1 MPRAKPNNSSK
12 NLGERSANN
21 SDGAACALPS
31 WQPHLSQYA
40 DQRILTFKSPKDL
53 DAAIDLLWSDA
64 LRNMPHDTP
73 DGKTLVVPAGAVDY
87 FTRAGLRF
95 TERKALTVSDLSA
108 KEIRRLRAS

>member
-1 MPRAKPNNSSK
+1 MAKAKSNHSPK
-12 NLGERSANN
+12 PARGPSATSNGPAN
-21 SDGAACALPS
+21 GAVPL

-73 DGKTLVVPAGAVDY
+73 DGKTLVVPAEAIDY

-108 KEIRRLRAS
+108 EEIGRLRG